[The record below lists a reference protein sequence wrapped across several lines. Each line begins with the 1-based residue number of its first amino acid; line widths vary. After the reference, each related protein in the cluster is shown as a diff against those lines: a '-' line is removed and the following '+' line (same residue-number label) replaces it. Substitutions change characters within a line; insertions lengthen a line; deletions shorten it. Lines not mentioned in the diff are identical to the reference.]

1 MVYGDSLI
9 HFSEMLVSVDYYKDT
24 PKVGEDY
31 DRVYLGKVDIILQ
44 SNATGEQLVGPSGR
58 LAGRSNW
65 RVIDSSDNEEVWV
78 EETSPLEL
86 GHTIKHPSNGLYY
99 KVVAKSSWGYY
110 AGFKAF
116 KIQKIQGNN
125 NNSNNSLQ
133 TKKGIY

>member
-24 PKVGEDY
+24 PKVGEGY

-44 SNATGEQLVGPSGR
+44 SSTTGEQLVGPSGR

-99 KVVAKSSWGYY
+99 KVVSKSSWGYY

-125 NNSNNSLQ
+125 DNNLEPA
-133 TKKGIY
+133 GIKQGAF